1 MAEGGGGTQSFGS
14 RCFVSA
20 AASSDL
26 SVPVRV
32 GYYDLGK
39 TIGKGNFAV
48 VKVARHT
55 ITHSK
60 VSCLSLMKGL
70 SLPFF
75 SLIILYSSV

>member
-1 MAEGGGGTQSFGS
+1 MAESGQQFGS
-14 RCFVSA
+14 RSFVSA

-48 VKVARHT
+48 VKVAKHT

-60 VSCLSLMKGL
+60 VSRTSSLHWR
-70 SLPFF
+70 
-75 SLIILYSSV
+75 